1 MLISSKLNDILSLIY
16 YDHSVCLTTDFLGH
30 LLCCWRGDPRIT
42 VQMPCMLGCVW
53 YDMIGFAAGGALANH
68 LLFSFS
74 LQLQEECMRVHI
86 MSGCEFECMCSVC
99 VCVCVCAR
107 LSLSG
112 FACVPS
118 VLQCWRVEARVCLR
132 SEISQISYC
141 LCSFSV
147 HALWFTTPRASYAND
162 AAFSEG
168 FLPELKHAPLVTMM
182 LLGLGDLNKSVSNL
196 RLFCFIKS
204 AFSLR
209 FLYPLTRSH

>member
-16 YDHSVCLTTDFLGH
+16 YDHSVCLTTDFFRPFA
-30 LLCCWRGDPRIT
+30 LLLAGWSKDNST
-42 VQMPCMLGCVW
+42 DALHAWMCVIW
-53 YDMIGFAAGGALANH
+53 YDRFCCRRSFSESSSF
-68 LLFSFS
+68 LLFIAVTGGVYA
-74 LQLQEECMRVHI
+74 CAYYVGMRV
-86 MSGCEFECMCSVC
+86 C
-99 VCVCVCAR
+99 VHVLSVCVCAR
-107 LSLSG
+107 ASLSG

-204 AFSLR
+204 AVSLR
-209 FLYPLTRSH
+209 FLNPLTRSH

>member
-1 MLISSKLNDILSLIY
+1 M
-16 YDHSVCLTTDFLGH
+16 CLTTDFLGH

-53 YDMIGFAAGGALANH
+53 YDMIGFAAGGASANH

-74 LQLQEECMRVHI
+74 LQLQEDCMRVHI
-86 MSGCEFECMCSVC
+86 MSGCEFACVRRLC
-99 VCVCVCAR
+99 VCVRALVWVG
-107 LSLSG
+107 L
-112 FACVPS
+112 
-118 VLQCWRVEARVCLR
+118 RVCPVSCSAGGWRHAYVLR

-162 AAFSEG
+162 AAFGEG

-196 RLFCFIKS
+196 RLFFFFALSKVQS
-204 AFSLR
+204 
-209 FLYPLTRSH
+209 RSVSRIR